1 LERAEPHSEF
11 LCLEKST
18 AAQSYVVQLANGPSG
33 TDADRYAAKIL
44 ATVLGDDSGSRM
56 YWELVD
62 PGLAESAALGH
73 SDYHGT
79 GLYLTY
85 MACTP
90 EETADNLQRLLDIY
104 RAAETDGITPAE
116 LAQAKNKINSR
127 VVLGSE
133 RPRGR
138 LFNVGANWLH
148 RREYR
153 TVKDDLD
160 AVEAVTL
167 AEIEAVL
174 KKYPLSVSTTV
185 VIGPQGKIV
194 APV

>member
-1 LERAEPHSEF
+1 
-11 LCLEKST
+11 
-18 AAQSYVVQLANGPSG
+18 
-33 TDADRYAAKIL
+33 
-44 ATVLGDDSGSRM
+44 
-56 YWELVD
+56 
-62 PGLAESAALGH
+62 
-73 SDYHGT
+73 
-79 GLYLTY
+79 

-90 EETADNLQRLLDIY
+90 EEAGDNVQRIIDIY
-104 RAAETDGITPAE
+104 RAAERDGITAAE

-138 LFNVGANWLH
+138 LFNIGGNWLQ

-160 AVEAVTL
+160 AVESVTL

-174 KKYPLSVSTTV
+174 KKHPLSVSTTV
-185 VIGPQGKIV
+185 VIGPQGKV
-194 APV
+194 AAPR